1 MRTTQLKVDGM
12 NCASCVAAVKRLL
25 SRFPEVASVDVD
37 LPSGVARMTTQEA
50 AVVSMPDVLDALAVA
65 GYPARPLPAATRA
78 VEQPSPA
85 QEHPNGCKQ
94 TGGDDRGGCSCWG

>member
-12 NCASCVAAVKRLL
+12 NCASCVAAVRRLL
-25 SRFPEVASVDVD
+25 SRFPEVDSVDVD

-65 GYPARPLPAATRA
+65 GYPARPLPVAVRA
-78 VEQPSPA
+78 VEQPGPA
-85 QEHPNGCKQ
+85 QDHTCGCER
-94 TGGDDRGGCSCWG
+94 TGVDARGGGSCCG